1 MLLIPQWNGKGCGG
15 GNHPR
20 WGGQEKFGGEHN
32 SPTTPPLVLPT
43 LSGHQD
49 NALDTCGDGVGCMG
63 DFPIHLPCP
72 PATCTPTYAG
82 VPENSDT
89 EPQSR
94 LVPQGVTKRERS
106 SFSAMRHP
114 EGTLNE

>member
-1 MLLIPQWNGKGCGG
+1 MAKGVEGG
-15 GNHPR
+15 IIQ
-20 WGGQEKFGGEHN
+20 GGVAKKNSGGEHN

-82 VPENSDT
+82 VPENSGT
-89 EPQSR
+89 EPQTR
-94 LVPQGVTKRERS
+94 TEP
-106 SFSAMRHP
+106 
-114 EGTLNE
+114 